1 MIHMKCQALFSL
13 KNKMIIIKN
22 KMSSAAVVM
31 GTLKVYVDKLSCNL
45 LDKPF
50 IHGEHNYAVII
61 SDKLNLKER

>member
-1 MIHMKCQALFSL
+1 
-13 KNKMIIIKN
+13 
-22 KMSSAAVVM
+22 MSSAAVVM

-61 SDKLNLKER
+61 SDKLNLKERWLGQVTV